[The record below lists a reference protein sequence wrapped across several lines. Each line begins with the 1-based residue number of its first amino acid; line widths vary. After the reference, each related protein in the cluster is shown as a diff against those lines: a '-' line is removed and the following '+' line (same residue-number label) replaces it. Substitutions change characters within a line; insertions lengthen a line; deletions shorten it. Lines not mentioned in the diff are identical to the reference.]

1 MIFWGA
7 GLGVTGLFTFFFVS
21 RQRQYGQVGAAV
33 AGTGFFVAAFYLDSI
48 FSLIMETMGDL
59 YQGRILGGMGEM
71 VLGIFVSKSILA
83 AGLLAAETVRREP
96 EREGWSY
103 PHGLALGGNLL
114 FGGLALACLYPG
126 GLAAGTGGP
135 GAREEARFAGA
146 LWLTFL
152 LGVLLLHNALYFLY
166 RKKLRAERIKTEE
179 EAGRHRAELYLKNV
193 EAQYQRTRELRHD
206 LKNHIDLL
214 SLLLQEQKYEE
225 MRDYLHIFGEHVE
238 NLALPVRSGNL
249 VVDALLA
256 DKAARARREQIQVEL
271 SLCDLTGLSLRPDE
285 ICSLLGNLLDN
296 AIEAAGRAGEG
307 RFLSVEWV
315 EGEKDFFLRVRN
327 SLAEEENAV
336 FRKGG
341 ELVSRKRDRRNQVGH
356 GLGLRSVE
364 RTVHGCGGDLAVE
377 SRGGQF
383 TVAVRL
389 PREVLGNNL

>member
-83 AGLLAAETVRREP
+83 AGLLAAETVRRGP

-166 RKKLRAERIKTEE
+166 RKKL
-179 EAGRHRAELYLKNV
+179 HR
-193 EAQYQRTRELRHD
+193 
-206 LKNHIDLL
+206 
-214 SLLLQEQKYEE
+214 
-225 MRDYLHIFGEHVE
+225 
-238 NLALPVRSGNL
+238 
-249 VVDALLA
+249 
-256 DKAARARREQIQVEL
+256 
-271 SLCDLTGLSLRPDE
+271 
-285 ICSLLGNLLDN
+285 
-296 AIEAAGRAGEG
+296 
-307 RFLSVEWV
+307 
-315 EGEKDFFLRVRN
+315 
-327 SLAEEENAV
+327 
-336 FRKGG
+336 
-341 ELVSRKRDRRNQVGH
+341 
-356 GLGLRSVE
+356 
-364 RTVHGCGGDLAVE
+364 
-377 SRGGQF
+377 
-383 TVAVRL
+383 
-389 PREVLGNNL
+389 